1 MTRREQSSAVASF
14 LENEVLGLPSK
25 PGNEF
30 VVQKGF
36 DIVLTDP
43 WERYI
48 ATLILEIPALGW
60 QAEEQLQVADSL
72 PKSLQK
78 KKKKQ
83 AAGPPAKNEQ
93 WFFKLEKASEKD
105 R

>member
-1 MTRREQSSAVASF
+1 MVEKR
-14 LENEVLGLPSK
+14 
-25 PGNEF
+25 
-30 VVQKGF
+30 F

-60 QAEEQLQVADSL
+60 QAKEQLQVADSL

-78 KKKKQ
+78 KKK
-83 AAGPPAKNEQ
+83 AVGPPAKNEQ